1 MASQA
6 SGDAQMSQAAA
17 AVPETPEE
25 LQAKR
30 LRSGERK
37 GESKG
42 QSKGDR
48 QAQRLVSSL
57 HLQPATR
64 ATAQTSQVSLTVAK
78 LEEIRQLLAHLD
90 QRTSSVEERI
100 MFGVRIGFQ
109 DHECLRWSQRAVRLP
124 D

>member
-6 SGDAQMSQAAA
+6 SGDAQMTQAAVA
-17 AVPETPEE
+17 ETPEM

-64 ATAQTSQVSLTVAK
+64 AAAQTSQVSLTVAK

-90 QRTSSVEERI
+90 QRTSSVEERV
-100 MFGVRIGFQ
+100 MFSVKGFQ